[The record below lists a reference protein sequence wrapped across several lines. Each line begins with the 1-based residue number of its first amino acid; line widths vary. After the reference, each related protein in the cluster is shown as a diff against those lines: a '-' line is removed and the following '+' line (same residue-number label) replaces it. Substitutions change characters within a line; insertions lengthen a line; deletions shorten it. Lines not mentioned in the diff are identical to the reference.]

1 MDAGIASVVAA
12 IIAAAAAGVG
22 LVITKENKT
31 SEFRQ
36 AWIDGLREEL
46 AELMENFLQLR
57 TTPSEKL
64 PEVAGKIYFLSA
76 KVKLRLSSKNLTNE
90 ESQLLKIIED
100 YILKMDRSSN
110 ITDVVR
116 QYFEYSSS
124 VLKTEWERVKRG
136 EKKYRVA
143 ITVSYS
149 ILVFLGL
156 YFASRFIPAISEKIL
171 EIIEFLNYS
180 LF

>member
-57 TTPSEKL
+57 TTPPEKL

-143 ITVSYS
+143 ITVSY
-149 ILVFLGL
+149 
-156 YFASRFIPAISEKIL
+156 
-171 EIIEFLNYS
+171 
-180 LF
+180 

>member
-57 TTPSEKL
+57 TTPPEKL

-136 EKKYRVA
+136 EKN
-143 ITVSYS
+143 TES
-149 ILVFLGL
+149 L
-156 YFASRFIPAISEKIL
+156 SRFRTQYWFFGA
-171 EIIEFLNYS
+171 
-180 LF
+180 LFCFTFHSSDK

>member
-1 MDAGIASVVAA
+1 M
-12 IIAAAAAGVG
+12 
-22 LVITKENKT
+22 
-31 SEFRQ
+31 
-36 AWIDGLREEL
+36 
-46 AELMENFLQLR
+46 
-57 TTPSEKL
+57 
-64 PEVAGKIYFLSA
+64 AGKIYFLSA

-149 ILVFLGL
+149 ILVFLG
-156 YFASRFIPAISEKIL
+156 
-171 EIIEFLNYS
+171 
-180 LF
+180 

>member
-1 MDAGIASVVAA
+1 M
-12 IIAAAAAGVG
+12 
-22 LVITKENKT
+22 
-31 SEFRQ
+31 
-36 AWIDGLREEL
+36 
-46 AELMENFLQLR
+46 
-57 TTPSEKL
+57 
-64 PEVAGKIYFLSA
+64 AGKIYFLSA

-136 EKKYRVA
+136 EKK
-143 ITVSYS
+143 
-149 ILVFLGL
+149 
-156 YFASRFIPAISEKIL
+156 
-171 EIIEFLNYS
+171 
-180 LF
+180 

>member
-1 MDAGIASVVAA
+1 M
-12 IIAAAAAGVG
+12 
-22 LVITKENKT
+22 
-31 SEFRQ
+31 
-36 AWIDGLREEL
+36 
-46 AELMENFLQLR
+46 
-57 TTPSEKL
+57 
-64 PEVAGKIYFLSA
+64 AGKIYFLSA

-143 ITVSYS
+143 ITVSY
-149 ILVFLGL
+149 
-156 YFASRFIPAISEKIL
+156 
-171 EIIEFLNYS
+171 
-180 LF
+180 

>member
-57 TTPSEKL
+57 TTPPEKL

-149 ILVFLGL
+149 ILGFLGL
-156 YFASRFIPAISEKIL
+156 YFALHFIPAISEKIL